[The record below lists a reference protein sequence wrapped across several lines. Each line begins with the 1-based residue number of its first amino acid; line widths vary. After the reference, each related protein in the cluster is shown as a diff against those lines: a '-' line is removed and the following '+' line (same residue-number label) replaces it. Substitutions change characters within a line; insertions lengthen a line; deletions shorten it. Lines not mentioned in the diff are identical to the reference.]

1 MTSQGR
7 RKVRKSEGG
16 GYLFGALFSGWMK
29 SRRGKIVAMVIMI
42 VIVLL
47 SSGGGYLR
55 VGMCCWGVGGEGELN
70 IA

>member
-1 MTSQGR
+1 
-7 RKVRKSEGG
+7 
-16 GYLFGALFSGWMK
+16 MK
-29 SRRGKIVAMVIMI
+29 SRRGKIVAMVIII

-47 SSGGGYLR
+47 SSRGGYLR

>member
-1 MTSQGR
+1 
-7 RKVRKSEGG
+7 
-16 GYLFGALFSGWMK
+16 MK
-29 SRRGKIVAMVIMI
+29 SRRGKIVAMVIII